1 MHLARNFL
9 ERGDENYGCFQTF
22 MHLAR
27 NFQKGTKNTGEDQN
41 ESINH

>member
-27 NFQKGTKNTGEDQN
+27 NFQKGTKNTGED
-41 ESINH
+41 